1 MRPRCTRGVC
11 VMCIRAAGK
20 GTLSNDSLQT
30 RFPLREA
37 EPPPPSLRP
46 PEGKQLAAS
55 FRSCRNR
62 PGALQL
68 RAPAIGSHAAPPA
81 ASRRRRGGQRLP
93 RPALSAE
100 VRSPPRPRRPEP
112 GGGRRGVGPRP
123 ARSEASRA
131 IALPSS
137 AAPRGAQLP
146 RGGRA
151 RSTSGRPRRAARGSG
166 APCGAPWSRGEAR
179 ARGRAEALA
188 EDRAPSPELAGGWLR
203 CSAGVERTPSTQ
215 KPRFLPELQM
225 ERWGGRVW
233 ASETDGCHWAPQVE
247 RKATGRPAKKERHG
261 WRTVAFVVASPA
273 ASRQDGCFGTGLNKQ
288 SPCSCA
294 ELKLRRSQSPAHSPR
309 LRAAADG
316 EPRVLAPAVAASCP
330 CRATASAV
338 RRGAVLA
345 SAIPRHT
352 GTI

>member
-100 VRSPPRPRRPEP
+100 TIYKNH
-112 GGGRRGVGPRP
+112 
-123 ARSEASRA
+123 A
-131 IALPSS
+131 IQGLQKKTRFTES
-137 AAPRGAQLP
+137 A
-146 RGGRA
+146 
-151 RSTSGRPRRAARGSG
+151 
-166 APCGAPWSRGEAR
+166 E
-179 ARGRAEALA
+179 E
-188 EDRAPSPELAGGWLR
+188 E
-203 CSAGVERTPSTQ
+203 
-215 KPRFLPELQM
+215 
-225 ERWGGRVW
+225 
-233 ASETDGCHWAPQVE
+233 
-247 RKATGRPAKKERHG
+247 
-261 WRTVAFVVASPA
+261 
-273 ASRQDGCFGTGLNKQ
+273 
-288 SPCSCA
+288 
-294 ELKLRRSQSPAHSPR
+294 
-309 LRAAADG
+309 
-316 EPRVLAPAVAASCP
+316 
-330 CRATASAV
+330 
-338 RRGAVLA
+338 
-345 SAIPRHT
+345 
-352 GTI
+352 